1 MTKVDRFSAIE
12 RGMAAA
18 QDEKTKPSLKAVG
31 PGGAGGDLYRNTNN
45 FNVLQDACPCPT
57 TEILVGPDGEAERPL
72 TKQAVTLCGPT
83 CPNCPTT
90 FDNPVEISR
99 TALGNP
105 APRIVRGPPFGS
117 DGVPARYTSAWEA
130 LLAQCPPSVA
140 TVVWEAAIYDSAD
153 LFGFWGAELDRLRW
167 PAGSLFDVP
176 DGLVWFLKGQ
186 HVLALGAECAFTQS
200 GRVFDQ
206 KRQ

>member
-1 MTKVDRFSAIE
+1 
-12 RGMAAA
+12 
-18 QDEKTKPSLKAVG
+18 
-31 PGGAGGDLYRNTNN
+31 
-45 FNVLQDACPCPT
+45 
-57 TEILVGPDGEAERPL
+57 
-72 TKQAVTLCGPT
+72 
-83 CPNCPTT
+83 
-90 FDNPVEISR
+90 VEISR

-105 APRIVRGPPFGS
+105 APRIVREPPFGS

-140 TVVWEAAIYDSAD
+140 TVVWESAIYDAAD

-167 PAGSLFDVP
+167 PASSLFDVP

-186 HVLALGAECAFTQS
+186 HVLALGAERAFTQT